1 MTEILDESNL
11 SGTFTNE
18 YIFFAGKR
26 LARRDPSNKVFY
38 NLSDHLGTARAIA
51 EVPSGQAT
59 ATKCYDV
66 ELYPY
71 RGERWYMNSC
81 NSHYKFEGKEP
92 ITSSNQPW
100 PERRQVAVMF
110 GRSGWPRCQA
120 PLLRA
125 NSAALPAGAT
135 ETAILRLTSC
145 YWPRCPCRR
154 WPC

>member
-1 MTEILDESNL
+1 LTEILDESNL

-92 ITSSNQPW
+92 ITSSNQPILRS
-100 PERRQVAVMF
+100 RR
-110 GRSGWPRCQA
+110 
-120 PLLRA
+120 
-125 NSAALPAGAT
+125 GARLIDGYHGSIT
-135 ETAILRLTSC
+135 ETVERSALFGFIFV
-145 YWPRCPCRR
+145 
-154 WPC
+154 